1 MNEAMR
7 HYQTELNK
15 LLFKND
21 FVCVLSYLFF
31 IPTYS
36 GNDAYVE
43 SFPKTINQTVFRLL
57 KIVFLSLCKLIY
69 LVS

>member
-7 HYQTELNK
+7 SIIRENETNYYLK
-15 LLFKND
+15 MILC
-21 FVCVLSYLFF
+21 VCSVTYFF

-57 KIVFLSLCKLIY
+57 KIVFLSFM
-69 LVS
+69 